1 MCTRFGEIEF
11 EHCTY
16 DSDADVLYLRNGPS
30 TAAVDFDACPEG
42 HHTRFNAAGK
52 LVGIT
57 VVNARLILEED
68 GVITVTLPDRV
79 LSARDLDAA
88 LTAA

>member
-1 MCTRFGEIEF
+1 MIIEF
-11 EHCTY
+11 DGITFDNCFY
-16 DSDADVLYLRNGPS
+16 DREVDVLYLHVGPPE
-30 TAAVDFDACPEG
+30 TAVEFDACPEG
-42 HHTRFNAAGK
+42 HHTRFDADRV

-57 VVNARLILEED
+57 VLNAHRLIDRD